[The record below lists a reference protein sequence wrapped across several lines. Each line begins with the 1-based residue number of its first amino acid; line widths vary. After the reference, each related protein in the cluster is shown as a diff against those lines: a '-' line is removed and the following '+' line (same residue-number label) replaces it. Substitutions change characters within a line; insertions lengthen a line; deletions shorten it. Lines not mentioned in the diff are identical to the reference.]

1 MSESIPNTKISY
13 IHTPKDWQEIMKWI
27 HLHNVNDRAHLVT
40 AAGMAWNLAM
50 SNSDQES
57 CKNLK
62 LFPPLYL
69 EKENKS

>member
-1 MSESIPNTKISY
+1 MSESIPNTKIGY

-57 CKNLK
+57 LQ
-62 LFPPLYL
+62 
-69 EKENKS
+69 KSEALSPAIFREGE